1 MARFGCLALAVVV
14 AMALLIFIVFLWSG
28 WLNRPVGHAP
38 LEDAAAAEGRMFTGI
53 DRMNGMHRIFRF
65 DQDRSS
71 PRPYPVWS
79 GKRQNQDFRDLG
91 IVRIET
97 IL

>member
-38 LEDAAAAEGRMFTGI
+38 AAASIAHDG
-53 DRMNGMHRIFRF
+53 HRQH
-65 DQDRSS
+65 QDRTYAVGAVIRS
-71 PRPYPVWS
+71 
-79 GKRQNQDFRDLG
+79 
-91 IVRIET
+91 
-97 IL
+97 

>member
-38 LEDAAAAEGRMFTGI
+38 ATVNVVRDAAVSGEARATSVAVWTGAWIPAQGGNDQPNVSSYAERVTVI
-53 DRMNGMHRIFRF
+53 AIR
-65 DQDRSS
+65 
-71 PRPYPVWS
+71 
-79 GKRQNQDFRDLG
+79 
-91 IVRIET
+91 
-97 IL
+97 

>member
-38 LEDAAAAEGRMFTGI
+38 AAVSVAH
-53 DRMNGMHRIFRF
+53 D
-65 DQDRSS
+65 S
-71 PRPYPVWS
+71 Y
-79 GKRQNQDFRDLG
+79 RQKQDFKILG
-91 IVRIET
+91 LSGLEPFYDGELP
-97 IL
+97 ILPNHKIP

>member
-38 LEDAAAAEGRMFTGI
+38 AVVSVAHDSPDAAPANGARVAWNTG
-53 DRMNGMHRIFRF
+53 GC
-65 DQDRSS
+65 
-71 PRPYPVWS
+71 
-79 GKRQNQDFRDLG
+79 
-91 IVRIET
+91 
-97 IL
+97 

>member
-38 LEDAAAAEGRMFTGI
+38 MDNAPLAMGVAHDAPATTPADGARVAWNTRGC
-53 DRMNGMHRIFRF
+53 
-65 DQDRSS
+65 
-71 PRPYPVWS
+71 
-79 GKRQNQDFRDLG
+79 
-91 IVRIET
+91 
-97 IL
+97 

>member
-38 LEDAAAAEGRMFTGI
+38 AHSHGSGDGAAVLLCFSEAEW
-53 DRMNGMHRIFRF
+53 
-65 DQDRSS
+65 RS
-71 PRPYPVWS
+71 
-79 GKRQNQDFRDLG
+79 
-91 IVRIET
+91 T
-97 IL
+97 

>member
-38 LEDAAAAEGRMFTGI
+38 ATVNVVRDTPVSGQVRATTVAVWTGTWILALGGNDQPNLSSYAERATAI
-53 DRMNGMHRIFRF
+53 AIR
-65 DQDRSS
+65 
-71 PRPYPVWS
+71 
-79 GKRQNQDFRDLG
+79 
-91 IVRIET
+91 
-97 IL
+97 

>member
-38 LEDAAAAEGRMFTGI
+38 ATVSTAHNAPVVAKAIGARVAQDTGRC
-53 DRMNGMHRIFRF
+53 
-65 DQDRSS
+65 
-71 PRPYPVWS
+71 
-79 GKRQNQDFRDLG
+79 
-91 IVRIET
+91 
-97 IL
+97 

>member
-38 LEDAAAAEGRMFTGI
+38 AVVSTAGYAPTVTTVNDVRVARDT
-53 DRMNGMHRIFRF
+53 
-65 DQDRSS
+65 
-71 PRPYPVWS
+71 S
-79 GKRQNQDFRDLG
+79 GC
-91 IVRIET
+91 
-97 IL
+97 

>member
-38 LEDAAAAEGRMFTGI
+38 AAVSVAHDGNRQ
-53 DRMNGMHRIFRF
+53 H
-65 DQDRSS
+65 QQPSW
-71 PRPYPVWS
+71 WS
-79 GKRQNQDFRDLG
+79 RG
-91 IVRIET
+91 
-97 IL
+97 